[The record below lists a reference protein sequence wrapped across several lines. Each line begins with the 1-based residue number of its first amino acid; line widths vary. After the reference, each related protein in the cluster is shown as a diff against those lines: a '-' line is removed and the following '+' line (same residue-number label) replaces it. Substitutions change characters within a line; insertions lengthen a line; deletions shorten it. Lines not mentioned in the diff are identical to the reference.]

1 LGISLRCIVLPY
13 TTLFRSLLRKRYHQI
28 ELFLKFPS
36 EVQDEVLRQLMDF
49 SQDTL
54 LGREYG
60 FKDLPKYEEFRNR
73 VPLVGYED
81 IAPLIERTRRG
92 EQKLFWPTTIKWF
105 AKSSGTTNAKSK

>member
-81 IAPLIERTRRG
+81 IAPLDRKSTR
-92 EQKLFWPTTIKWF
+92 LN
-105 AKSSGTTNAKSK
+105 SSHVKISYA